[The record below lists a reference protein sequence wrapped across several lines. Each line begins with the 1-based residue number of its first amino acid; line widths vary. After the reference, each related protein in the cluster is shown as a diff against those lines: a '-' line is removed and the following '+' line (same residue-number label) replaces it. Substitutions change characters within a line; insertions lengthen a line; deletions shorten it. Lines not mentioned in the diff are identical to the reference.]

1 MTEKLLLSMRGGGDR
16 GARWERNLMGTK
28 WRSYSIYSSKF
39 TTAIKRQTAAEE
51 VEEWRLEG
59 QRRGIKKSNKS
70 MDGSFEIGSR
80 EIGEKMTKVVNQWWL
95 AHRLDTIFKKKKQ
108 RSLTQWWPE
117 PFLPPQVCE
126 QETCNNRQHQE
137 SQKGCTSAIS
147 STLWLCFT

>member
-1 MTEKLLLSMRGGGDR
+1 MTEKLLSSMRGGGDR
-16 GARWERNLMGTK
+16 GVRWERNLMRTK

-95 AHRLDTIFKKKKQ
+95 AHRLDTIFKKKTEVFDSVMT
-108 RSLTQWWPE
+108 RAFSSSPSLWARDLQQPTTPGE
-117 PFLPPQVCE
+117 PKRLYECD
-126 QETCNNRQHQE
+126 
-137 SQKGCTSAIS
+137 
-147 STLWLCFT
+147 